1 MPPVART
8 PGITG
13 LPGLGSPLMAQL
25 VKFLQ
30 ARNPAV
36 LVNEG
41 NVGEHV
47 GSYQD
52 LDRRA
57 GTPFRVPGAGRNLLA
72 ALVAAGLALARAPR
86 AVPAGQSW
94 GDLSP
99 HQQSLISEQGANA
112 RGVGQLPPWT
122 GFQSFAPIQGASPQ
136 VPVNTLPAQ
145 VPVNTLP
152 GSSPGGVQP
161 PPLAQTPVGPM
172 FYPPGPSP
180 LGARDPRRN
189 YLFG

>member
-36 LVNEG
+36 LVNES
-41 NVGEHV
+41 NVG
-47 GSYQD
+47 D
-52 LDRRA
+52 FALNK
-57 GTPFRVPGAGRNLLA
+57 PGLVGRNMPGKPFVTRQSSALFDALA
-72 ALVAAGLALARAPR
+72 AAGLIRP
-86 AVPAGQSW
+86 PAGSAVGTTWALRQRGHHPGFETYSGYVGGPPDPYANMNMW
-94 GDLSP
+94 SP
-99 HQQSLISEQGANA
+99 SGG
-112 RGVGQLPPWT
+112 GV
-122 GFQSFAPIQGASPQ
+122 SAPQ